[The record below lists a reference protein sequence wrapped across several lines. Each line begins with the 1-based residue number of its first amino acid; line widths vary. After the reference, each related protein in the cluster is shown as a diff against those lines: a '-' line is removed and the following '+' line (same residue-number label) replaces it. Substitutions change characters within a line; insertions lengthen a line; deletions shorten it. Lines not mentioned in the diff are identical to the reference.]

1 MFDLFLTR
9 SFTLCLQTNR
19 GFEANVILLDEAAF
33 ADESLLLQ
41 SLFPTLMMA
50 KMVMLMITTPTGLD
64 SLFMRLANGVDDQG
78 RALMP
83 VIWLGQPCE
92 TCMASNNRLACQHV
106 WYQAPWWK
114 DPQRYERLKHL
125 WKFAEEIN
133 ARENFGLASI
143 NGRIG
148 FTNEMISGLFD
159 SEPYSDLNHRPAV
172 VYVTADAAAGGES
185 DFAISACYFS
195 NECMVVSCVCDFTS
209 SNDKTAQ
216 LGQERH
222 EI

>member
-1 MFDLFLTR
+1 MSIPPPAACPSPTR
-9 SFTLCLQTNR
+9 SPLCTHSFPPVQTNR
-19 GFEANVILLDEAAF
+19 GFSANVILLDEAAF
-33 ADESLLLQ
+33 ADEALLLQ

-50 KMVMLMITTPTGLD
+50 RMVMLMITTPTGLE
-64 SLFMRLANGVDDQG
+64 SLFMRLVNGTDEQG

-92 TCMASNNRLACQHV
+92 TCMASSNRLACQHV

-133 ARENFGLASI
+133 ARENFGLASQH
-143 NGRIG
+143 GRIG
-148 FTNEMISGLFD
+148 FTNDMISGLFD
-159 SEPYSDLNHRPAV
+159 SEPLMDMQYRPSV

-185 DFAISACYFS
+185 DFALSAAYFS
-195 NECMVVSCVCDFTS
+195 GEFMVVRRG
-209 SNDKTAQ
+209 AA
-216 LGQERH
+216 
-222 EI
+222 I